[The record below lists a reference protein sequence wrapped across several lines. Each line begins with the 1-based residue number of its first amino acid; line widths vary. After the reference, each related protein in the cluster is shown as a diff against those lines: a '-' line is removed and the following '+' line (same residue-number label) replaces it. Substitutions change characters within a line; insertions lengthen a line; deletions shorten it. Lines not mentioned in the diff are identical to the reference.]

1 MSEGVS
7 LDAVSRTMAT
17 LLAQAGHPVLLHDRV
32 KDRTVAVAPDTAA
45 APDGLLPALLVA
57 GEAVWREATGKGFML
72 DIRTDPEAV
81 LGYRVAGIGAGSFA
95 TVMLSMME
103 ATAQAT
109 RHDAF
114 LVNDLGAI
122 WRSVTERLDPAAR
135 TDAAASPVA
144 AGASP

>member
-17 LLAQAGHPVLLHDRV
+17 LLARAGHPVLLHDRV

-57 GEAVWREATGKGFML
+57 GEAIWREATGKGFML

-95 TVMLSMME
+95 TVMISMME

-114 LVNDLGAI
+114 VAIDLGAV
-122 WRSVTERLDPAAR
+122 WHGVVERLDQAAG
-135 TDAAASPVA
+135 TENAAGPVA
-144 AGASP
+144 GAAP